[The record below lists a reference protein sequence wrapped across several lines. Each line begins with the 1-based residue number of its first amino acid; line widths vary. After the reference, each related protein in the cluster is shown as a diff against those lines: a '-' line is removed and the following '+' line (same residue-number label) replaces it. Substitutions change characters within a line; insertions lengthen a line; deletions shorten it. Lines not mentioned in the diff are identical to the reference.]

1 MGAINYYRSLINL
14 NPEFS
19 AYKNRVVSDGGA
31 IVDEGVTI
39 GVFETLI
46 DIGSLDS
53 LILGISKDAG
63 NKITSSKI
71 ETAYSL
77 VLDGKYD
84 CSQTDPAKRPTSDYD
99 FAGVTSLDANINN
112 SIVYISD
119 TFSWFFRIG
128 DAGVLSG
135 AQRLIYNGGDGP
147 NQASN
152 VYCNDG
158 DIELAIE
165 KSDGVPVTV
174 STTTVI
180 SNNKSYLV
188 VFNGTNG
195 NVKIYVDGVLDST
208 TTTSVPTDGQLRNG
222 FTIAAYILN
231 GFGQDFNGELTS
243 AYVWDSDESA
253 NSVSIHNNL

>member
-14 NPEFS
+14 NPEFP

-84 CSQTDPAKRPTSDYD
+84 CSQTDPAKRPTSNYD
-99 FAGVTSLDANINN
+99 FAGVTNLNVDISNIAETTP
-112 SIVYISD
+112 S
-119 TFSWFFRIG
+119 TLSWFFRIG
-128 DAGVLSG
+128 STGVLSG
-135 AQRLIYNGGDGP
+135 IQRLIYNGGDGP
-147 NQASN
+147 NQGSN
-152 VYCNDG
+152 VLSN
-158 DIELAIE
+158 
-165 KSDGVPVTV
+165 V
-174 STTTVI
+174 SGNIAVVSGIASVINTTTALV
-180 SNNKSYLV
+180 SNKSYLV
-188 VFNGTNG
+188 VFNGTAG
-195 NVKIYVDGVLDST
+195 NIKVYIDGVLDST
-208 TTTSVPTDGQLRNG
+208 TTTLETSGVLRER
-222 FTIAAYILN
+222 FTIAAYRVN
-231 GFGQDFNGELTS
+231 QFGQDFNGELTS
-243 AYVWDSDESA
+243 AYVWDSDESGNA
-253 NSVSIHNNL
+253 VSIHNNL